1 MDPSGRLVCAQ
12 RDRGALGHKK
22 ELASDGTSALGYL
35 LEGKIL
41 LLAVAVAVE
50 ELINTTCGINELVL
64 ASVEWVAGRGD
75 FKLYEWVLNAVDLD
89 GLLGVDG
96 RA

>member
-1 MDPSGRLVCAQ
+1 MEVNVLYKSCGEQ
-12 RDRGALGHKK
+12 
-22 ELASDGTSALGYL
+22 E
-35 LEGKIL
+35 
-41 LLAVAVAVE
+41 LLALAVAVE

-64 ASVEWVAGRGD
+64 TSVEWVAGRGD
-75 FKLYEWVLNAVDLD
+75 FKLYEWVLNTVDLD

>member
-1 MDPSGRLVCAQ
+1 MNWGNGITAVYIQKRADV
-12 RDRGALGHKK
+12 KW
-22 ELASDGTSALGYL
+22 TSALVLYL

-89 GLLGVDG
+89 GLLGADG
-96 RA
+96 